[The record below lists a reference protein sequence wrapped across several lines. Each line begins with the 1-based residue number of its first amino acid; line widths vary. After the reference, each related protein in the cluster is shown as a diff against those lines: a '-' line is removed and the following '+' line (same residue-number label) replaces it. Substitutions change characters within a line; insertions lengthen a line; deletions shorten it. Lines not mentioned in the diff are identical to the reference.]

1 MAGLNLGA
9 GAQVRASTQVNYGSV
24 PSPATSMA
32 AGFGIDNDNGA
43 SSGIGALAPNDP
55 AGVTF
60 WWGVAATALLLA
72 LYYSLPA

>member
-9 GAQVRASTQVNYGSV
+9 GAQVRATAQSTYGSL

-32 AGFGIDNDNGA
+32 AGFGIDTSNGGDQ
-43 SSGIGALAPNDP
+43 GIGALSPNDP
-55 AGVTF
+55 AGVVF